1 MKCALDFVKWMMEP
15 EGEGPEGEG
24 NGAPARALYGF
35 VEDTNVPTSWTFM
48 EREDVQDLLQ
58 QPWLVFLNVNE
69 LGLSREAAT
78 DPKVGYL
85 RAGDVQAF
93 LDWLVQR
100 DIASHAEVDML
111 LAQYTLGLMED

>member
-1 MKCALDFVKWMMEP
+1 MKCAIDFVNWMMEP
-15 EGEGPEGEG
+15 EGDG

-35 VEDTNVPTSWTFM
+35 AEDTRAPATWAFM

-85 RAGDVQAF
+85 RAGDAQAF

-100 DIASHAEVDML
+100 GIASQDEADML
-111 LAQYTLGLMED
+111 LARHTLNLMEE

>member
-1 MKCALDFVKWMMEP
+1 MKCAIDFVNWMMEP
-15 EGEGPEGEG
+15 EGDG
-24 NGAPARALYGF
+24 NGAPARSLYGF
-35 VEDTNVPTSWTFM
+35 AEDTNVPTSWTFM

-58 QPWLVFLNVNE
+58 QPWLVHIE
-69 LGLSREAAT
+69 EDEPGLSREAAT
-78 DPKVGYL
+78 DPKVGYF

-100 DIASHAEVDML
+100 GIASHAEVDMR

>member
-1 MKCALDFVKWMMEP
+1 MKCALDFVNWMMEP
-15 EGEGPEGEG
+15 EGDG

-35 VEDTNVPTSWTFM
+35 AEDTRAPATWTFL

-100 DIASHAEVDML
+100 DIASREEADMI
-111 LAQYTLGLMED
+111 LAKYTYNLMEG